1 MGRLMPKL
9 ELRDICK
16 TFGNVLALD
25 HVDLEVEE
33 GEFLSLLGPSGCGK
47 TTALRAIAGL
57 LKPDQGDIVINS
69 KIITNVPPRFRSI
82 GMVFQNFALF
92 PHMTVFEN
100 LAFGLK
106 VEKMDRKTI
115 QRKVEEVLGTV
126 KLSGFED
133 RYSHQL
139 SGGQQQRVAL
149 ARALV
154 KNPELLLMDEPL
166 SNLDAK
172 LRQQMRSEIRLIQK
186 QLGIT
191 AIFVTHDQEE
201 AISISDHVVVMQ
213 QGKAIQIGTPIQ
225 IYENPVNT
233 FVADFI
239 GKTNIIRG
247 EITHRENGKPV
258 MKLSDKVSIS
268 LCKNFL
274 EYRGTEVACSIRPD
288 RIQVTESP
296 CEHSE
301 NQFPVKILSRIYM
314 GPVSSYMVSVF
325 DEMNLMVVKQNT
337 RDGHV
342 IDEGETFYI
351 QLNPEDLVLVHER

>member
-1 MGRLMPKL
+1 M
-9 ELRDICK
+9 
-16 TFGNVLALD
+16 
-25 HVDLEVEE
+25 
-33 GEFLSLLGPSGCGK
+33 
-47 TTALRAIAGL
+47 
-57 LKPDQGDIVINS
+57 Q
-69 KIITNVPPRFRSI
+69 
-82 GMVFQNFALF
+82 
-92 PHMTVFEN
+92 TV
-100 LAFGLK
+100 
-106 VEKMDRKTI
+106 
-115 QRKVEEVLGTV
+115 
-126 KLSGFED
+126 GF
-133 RYSHQL
+133 
-139 SGGQQQRVAL
+139 
-149 ARALV
+149 
-154 KNPELLLMDEPL
+154 
-166 SNLDAK
+166 
-172 LRQQMRSEIRLIQK
+172 
-186 QLGIT
+186 
-191 AIFVTHDQEE
+191 FVTHDQEE

-239 GKTNIIRG
+239 GKTNIIRC
-247 EITHRENGKPV
+247 EITHIENGKPV